1 MSFLDNLFNDKDE
14 EENQKEFD
22 VFISY
27 ASPNFDTA
35 IEIRDHFEDNGL
47 KCWMAPRNIT
57 PGRHWTEDIMLGI
70 IASKILVLVYS
81 IDSQKSKYVKSE
93 LQNAMKYNKTILTYN
108 TDITIPKGEMEQLIG
123 SRQWLEPQETKEE
136 TYELLLER
144 SKKLCEKSVKEIV
157 FPWGIRTKL
166 RQTMEK
172 DIISLI
178 LLIIPL
184 TYSFAFFYMG
194 ISEKVKEWIAIGA
207 IYFIPLPIWIY
218 GLGGNIYNAAKVSV
232 FVQLLI
238 VFWILAI
245 IFGYFIIRKEFLA
258 RKTVKKMVSEEDP
271 LFDVYVNYFSR
282 L

>member
-35 IEIRDHFEDNGL
+35 IEIRDYLEENGL

-57 PGRHWTEDIMLGI
+57 AGRHWTEDIMLGI

-123 SRQWLEPQETKEE
+123 SRQWLEPQETKEK

-178 LLIIPL
+178 LLLIPL

>member
-1 MSFLDNLFNDKDE
+1 MSFLDNLFNNKDE

-57 PGRHWTEDIMLGI
+57 AGRHWTEDIMLGI

-178 LLIIPL
+178 LLLIPL
-184 TYSFAFFYMG
+184 TYSFSFFYMG

>member
-1 MSFLDNLFNDKDE
+1 MSFLDNLFNKKDE
-14 EENQKEFD
+14 GEKKEFD
-22 VFISY
+22 IFISY

-35 IEIRDHFEDNGL
+35 LEIRDYFEENGL
-47 KCWMAPRNIT
+47 ECWMAPRNIT
-57 PGRHWTEDIMLGI
+57 PGRNWTEDIMLGI
-70 IASKILVLVYS
+70 IASKILVLVFS
-81 IDSQKSKYVKSE
+81 EHSKKSKYVRSE

-123 SRQWLEPQETKEE
+123 SRQWLEPQETKEK

-157 FPWGIRTKL
+157 FPWGIRRKI
-166 RQTMEK
+166 RETMEK

-178 LLIIPL
+178 LLLIPL
-184 TYSFAFFYMG
+184 TYSFAYFYMG
-194 ISEKVKEWIAIGA
+194 ISEKVKEWIAIGI
-207 IYFIPLPIWIY
+207 IYFIPLPVWIY

-238 VFWILAI
+238 VFWIISL

-258 RKTVKKMVSEEDP
+258 RKTVKKMVSEDDP

>member
-1 MSFLDNLFNDKDE
+1 
-14 EENQKEFD
+14 
-22 VFISY
+22 
-27 ASPNFDTA
+27 
-35 IEIRDHFEDNGL
+35 
-47 KCWMAPRNIT
+47 
-57 PGRHWTEDIMLGI
+57 
-70 IASKILVLVYS
+70 
-81 IDSQKSKYVKSE
+81 
-93 LQNAMKYNKTILTYN
+93 MKYNKTILTYN

-123 SRQWLEPQETKEE
+123 SRQWLEPQETKEK

-178 LLIIPL
+178 LLLIPL
-184 TYSFAFFYMG
+184 TYSFSFFYMG
-194 ISEKVKEWIAIGA
+194 ISEKVKEWIAIG
-207 IYFIPLPIWIY
+207 IVYFIPLPIWIY

-238 VFWILAI
+238 VFWILAL

>member
-57 PGRHWTEDIMLGI
+57 AGRHWTEDIMLGI

-81 IDSQKSKYVKSE
+81 EHSQKSKYVKSE

-178 LLIIPL
+178 LLLIPL
-184 TYSFAFFYMG
+184 TYSFSFFYMG

-238 VFWILAI
+238 VFWILAL

>member
-27 ASPNFDTA
+27 ASPNFDAA

-57 PGRHWTEDIMLGI
+57 AGRHWTEDIMLGI

-81 IDSQKSKYVKSE
+81 IDSH
-93 LQNAMKYNKTILTYN
+93 NKTILTYN

-123 SRQWLEPQETKEE
+123 SRQWLEPQETKEK

-178 LLIIPL
+178 LLLIPL

-238 VFWILAI
+238 VFWILAL

>member
-1 MSFLDNLFNDKDE
+1 MSFLDNLFNNKDE
-14 EENQKEFD
+14 DENQKEFD

-57 PGRHWTEDIMLGI
+57 AGRHWTEDIMLGI

-123 SRQWLEPQETKEE
+123 SRQWLEPQETKEK

-178 LLIIPL
+178 LLLIPL
-184 TYSFAFFYMG
+184 TYSFSFFYMG
-194 ISEKVKEWIAIGA
+194 ISEKVKEWIAIGI

>member
-1 MSFLDNLFNDKDE
+1 MSFLDNLFNGKDE
-14 EENQKEFD
+14 REQKEFD
-22 VFISY
+22 IFISY

-35 IEIRDHFEDNGL
+35 IEIRDYLEENGL

-57 PGRHWTEDIMLGI
+57 AGRHWTEDIMLGI

-123 SRQWLEPQETKEE
+123 SRQWLEPQETKEK

-144 SKKLCEKSVKEIV
+144 AKKLCEKSVKDIV
-157 FPWGIRTKL
+157 FPWGIRRKL
-166 RQTMEK
+166 RETMEK

-178 LLIIPL
+178 LLLIPL
-184 TYSFAFFYMG
+184 TYSFAYFYMG

-258 RKTVKKMVSEEDP
+258 RKTVKKMVSEDDP
-271 LFDVYVNYFSR
+271 LFDVYVNYFSK

>member
-57 PGRHWTEDIMLGI
+57 PGRNWTEDIMLGI
-70 IASKILVLVYS
+70 IASKILVLVFS
-81 IDSQKSKYVKSE
+81 EHSKKSKYVRSE

-178 LLIIPL
+178 LLLIPL

>member
-57 PGRHWTEDIMLGI
+57 AGRHWTEDIMLGI

-144 SKKLCEKSVKEIV
+144 SKKICEKSVKEIV
-157 FPWGIRTKL
+157 SWGIRRKM
-166 RQTMEK
+166 RETMEK

-178 LLIIPL
+178 LLLIPL

-238 VFWILAI
+238 VFWILAL

>member
-1 MSFLDNLFNDKDE
+1 
-14 EENQKEFD
+14 
-22 VFISY
+22 
-27 ASPNFDTA
+27 
-35 IEIRDHFEDNGL
+35 
-47 KCWMAPRNIT
+47 MAPRNIT
-57 PGRHWTEDIMLGI
+57 AGRHWTEDIMLGI

-123 SRQWLEPQETKEE
+123 SRQWLEPQETKEK

-178 LLIIPL
+178 LLLIPL